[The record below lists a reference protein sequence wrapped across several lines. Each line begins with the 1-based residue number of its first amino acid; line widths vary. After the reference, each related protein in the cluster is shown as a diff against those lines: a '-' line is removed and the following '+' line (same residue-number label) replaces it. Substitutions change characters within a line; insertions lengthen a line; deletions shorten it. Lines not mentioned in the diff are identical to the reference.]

1 MRLFLFIP
9 LLLIPLEAEPSEVT
23 PQILSGTVTPEMVK
37 TVFGQ
42 QSVLSI
48 HPELGSAHRI
58 FPENDHYNQIADVV
72 ERSKQYIEDSPHIF
86 RTGSE
91 ESELIIHENRYTH
104 LPIPDRLSL

>member
-48 HPELGSAHRI
+48 HPELGSVS
-58 FPENDHYNQIADVV
+58 EQGQKNQ
-72 ERSKQYIEDSPHIF
+72 
-86 RTGSE
+86 
-91 ESELIIHENRYTH
+91 N
-104 LPIPDRLSL
+104 